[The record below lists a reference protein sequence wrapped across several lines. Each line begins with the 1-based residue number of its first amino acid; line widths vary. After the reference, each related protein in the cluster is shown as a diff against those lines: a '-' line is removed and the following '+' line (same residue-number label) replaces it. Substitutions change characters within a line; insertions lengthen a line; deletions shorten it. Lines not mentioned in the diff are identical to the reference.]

1 MENLKA
7 VLTQVIEQALPV
19 LAGFMVGVPV
29 GMAIVWWVFL

>member
-19 LAGFMVGVPV
+19 LAGFTVGVPV
-29 GMAIVWWVFL
+29 GMALVWWMFL